1 MAALRRVLAAL
12 VLFGGVAACGDDDA
26 VTTTTTT
33 PAPADITVET
43 DFIVYRTAAKVM
55 AGGAADCVES
65 VIDAHLNPDFVMY
78 DLLAGEPDF
87 TTCGTDRISEVQPT
101 RADLASPWV
110 REYTV
115 RADTLAL
122 MMLRMMG
129 GTPPA
134 EGFIPDGECITTGVR
149 ALDTEGLFRLT
160 TQLMTPPFGEGIDA
174 AFTAIAEGCGWVDA
188 E

>member
-1 MAALRRVLAAL
+1 MAALPRVLAAL
-12 VLFGGVAACGDDDA
+12 VLLGGVAACGDDDA

-33 PAPADITVET
+33 PAPADITVEA
-43 DFIVYRTAAKVM
+43 DFIVYRTAAKVF

-65 VIDAHLNPDFVMY
+65 VIDSQMNPDFTMY
-78 DLLAGEPDF
+78 DLIAGEPDF
-87 TTCGTDRISEVQPT
+87 TTCGTGPISEIKPT
-101 RADLASPWV
+101 LADLASPWV

-134 EGFIPDGECITTGVR
+134 EGFIPDGECIITGVR
-149 ALDTEGLFRLT
+149 ALDTDGLSRLT
-160 TQLMTPPFGEGIDA
+160 TELMTPPFGEGIDA
-174 AFTAIAEGCGWVDA
+174 AYLAISEGCGWVPA